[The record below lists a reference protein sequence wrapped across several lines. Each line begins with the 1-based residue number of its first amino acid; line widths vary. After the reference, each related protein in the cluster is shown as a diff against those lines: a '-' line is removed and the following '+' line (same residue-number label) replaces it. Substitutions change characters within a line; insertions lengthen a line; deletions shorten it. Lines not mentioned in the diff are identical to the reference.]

1 MLETKEDILLRNCL
15 ADKVEQF
22 RQNIN
27 DGRPYVWELRL
38 SMGEFCKIETA
49 IANSIFSHSGDYH
62 HLLSE
67 EYAVIVVIYL
77 AEWYKR
83 FYKGIY
89 NPQIEMFARFKMK
102 SSFHKTK
109 RII

>member
-49 IANSIFSHSGDYH
+49 IAN
-62 HLLSE
+62 
-67 EYAVIVVIYL
+67 
-77 AEWYKR
+77 
-83 FYKGIY
+83 
-89 NPQIEMFARFKMK
+89 
-102 SSFHKTK
+102 
-109 RII
+109 